1 MKIKKYQAK
10 SFGAA
15 LRAVKR
21 ELGQDAM
28 ILSTEDRKDGS
39 SFVEVTA
46 AVDYDCAQPS
56 VMTDDSRPVAPLG
69 NSDLSELKME
79 IQELKNS
86 IENMKSSGCE
96 ISLPVDRKKMFLF
109 LKERSIKED
118 LAIGLAERASSVE
131 DIEFLV
137 NGDIA
142 MGGSEHHGA
151 AVDKGDRRIVMLIG
165 PTGVGKTTTTA
176 KLASNAIG
184 KGEKV
189 GIISLD
195 TYKIGA
201 AEQIRIYA
209 RMMGVPLDIVSNREG
224 LNKSVTKFSDK
235 DLILIDTTGQNP
247 KNEDY
252 IHRLRGLYELGHS
265 IETHLLFSTSG
276 DCDFFIE
283 SCKHYEN
290 LPVDCMAF
298 TKTDEAVKLG
308 SIYNLCHHY
317 QKPVAYITNGQRVPG
332 NIEFVDSRKLTNLI
346 LRTGSA

>member
-10 SFGAA
+10 SFSAA

-28 ILSTEDRKDGS
+28 ILSTEDRKNGS

-46 AVDYDCAQPS
+46 AVDYDFAEPR
-56 VMTDDSRPVAPLG
+56 VMPADSRNQVPPG
-69 NSDLSELKME
+69 NSELSELKME

-96 ISLPVDRKKMFLF
+96 ISLPLDRKKMYLF
-109 LKERSIKED
+109 LKERSIRED

-131 DIEFLV
+131 DIEHLLS
-137 NGDIA
+137 GDIE
-142 MGGSEHHGA
+142 MGGSGVGE
-151 AVDKGDRRIVMLIG
+151 VGDRRIIMLIG

-184 KGEKV
+184 NGKKV

-224 LNKSVTKFSDK
+224 LNKSIQRFSDK

-308 SIYNLCHHY
+308 SIYNLCHYY

-332 NIEFVDSRKLTNLI
+332 NIEFVNSRKLTNLI
-346 LRTGSA
+346 LTTGSA